1 MTDMDELGI
10 TPEAPRTRAED
21 APTEPGIS
29 PEIPDASP
37 AEPMEPER
45 VDEAPRGE
53 PPKPS
58 HAEVLKTRGNELDVA
73 RRHYWACTRLLEVS
87 RKQAADALVA
97 QARALEAMT
106 KARNK
111 LQQTAEAPADEEME
125 AELAA
130 MAVPE
135 RP

>member
-1 MTDMDELGI
+1 MTDLDELGI
-10 TPEAPRTRAED
+10 DPEAPRTRAED

-29 PEIPDASP
+29 PGIPEAAP
-37 AEPMEPER
+37 VEAER
-45 VDEAPRGE
+45 LDEAPRGE
-53 PPKPS
+53 PPIPTHS
-58 HAEVLKTRGNELDVA
+58 EAIKTRGSELDVA
-73 RRHYWACTRLLEVS
+73 RRHYWATTRALEAS

-106 KARNK
+106 VARNK

-130 MAVPE
+130 MAAPE